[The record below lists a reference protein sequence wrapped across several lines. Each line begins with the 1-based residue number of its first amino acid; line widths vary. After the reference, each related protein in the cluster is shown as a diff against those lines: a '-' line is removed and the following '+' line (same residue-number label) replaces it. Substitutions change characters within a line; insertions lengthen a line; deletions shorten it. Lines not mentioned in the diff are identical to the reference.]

1 MTQRAGRELTLYV
14 LFIVKNL
21 TNHLNICTTAFPTP
35 ITNKLFVNIAILT
48 GVLVKIDANFPDEV
62 APIFSKMCNMKYLHD
77 ILAYAKNFDP
87 QSLCSP
93 KKWPFFTLT
102 CHFHMEI

>member
-1 MTQRAGRELTLYV
+1 MQIFGS
-14 LFIVKNL
+14 IVG
-21 TNHLNICTTAFPTP
+21 F
-35 ITNKLFVNIAILT
+35 KLFLT
-48 GVLVKIDANFPDEV
+48 AGVSVKIDANFPDEV

>member
-35 ITNKLFVNIAILT
+35 ITNKLFVNIAILRS
-48 GVLVKIDANFPDEV
+48 F
-62 APIFSKMCNMKYLHD
+62 IFLNSHMTNKLLK
-77 ILAYAKNFDP
+77 
-87 QSLCSP
+87 
-93 KKWPFFTLT
+93 LT
-102 CHFHMEI
+102 CAHT